1 VREITRR
8 GGTILNAVPVDGDAG
23 QDELVLVG
31 KTGQRVRKGC
41 VVVVS
46 HPKEFRKPNYLLA
59 LATGASVCVQSRP
72 EC

>member
-1 VREITRR
+1 
-8 GGTILNAVPVDGDAG
+8 
-23 QDELVLVG
+23 VLAG

-59 LATGASVCVQSRP
+59 LATRMVI
-72 EC
+72 